1 MKINKKRAALLG
13 VIAIE
18 CGLIGGLIG
27 YNLNHEK
34 AKAAEVTE
42 VTKIHESNKSNTS
55 SNTFDTSGN
64 TYTNYKSLGEFVISH
79 YCSCETC
86 CNKSD
91 GITASGTQATAG
103 RTIAA
108 DPDVLPMG
116 STVIIDGHTYT
127 VEDVGGAIKGNRI
140 DIFMDSHEEALQAGV
155 KTVEVFE
162 EV

>member
-1 MKINKKRAALLG
+1 MKINKKRAVLLG

-27 YNLNHEK
+27 YNLNHEE
-34 AKAAEVTE
+34 AQAAEPEE
-42 VTKIHESNKSNTS
+42 VIELSH
-55 SNTFDTSGN
+55 DYA
-64 TYTNYKSLGEFVISH
+64 YTDYRSLGEFVITH
-79 YCSCETC
+79 YCDCKKCTLDG
-86 CNKSD
+86 D
-91 GITASGTQATAG
+91 GITVSGTQATAG

-116 STVIIDGHTYT
+116 SVVIIDGHTYT
-127 VEDVGGAIKGNRI
+127 VEDVGGAIKGKRI

-155 KTVEVFE
+155 RTAEVFE

>member
-1 MKINKKRAALLG
+1 MINRKRAVLLG
-13 VIAIE
+13 IIAIE

-27 YNLNHEK
+27 YNLGHEE
-34 AKAAEVTE
+34 AQAAEPEE
-42 VTKIHESNKSNTS
+42 VIELKS
-55 SNTFDTSGN
+55 DYA
-64 TYTNYKSLGEFVISH
+64 YTDYRSLGEFVISH

-91 GITASGTQATAG
+91 GITASGTKATAG

-116 STVIIDGHTYT
+116 SVVIIDGHTYT
-127 VEDVGGAIKGNRI
+127 VEDVGGAIKGKRI

-155 KTVEVFE
+155 RTAEVFE

>member
-1 MKINKKRAALLG
+1 MINKKRAVLLG

-27 YNLNHEK
+27 YHLGHEE
-34 AKAAEVTE
+34 AQAAEPEE
-42 VTKIHESNKSNTS
+42 VIELSH
-55 SNTFDTSGN
+55 DYA
-64 TYTNYKSLGEFVISH
+64 YTDYKSLGEFVISH
-79 YCSCETC
+79 YCDCQKCTVDG
-86 CNKSD
+86 D
-91 GITASGTQATAG
+91 GITATGTKATAG

-116 STVIIDGHTYT
+116 TTVIIDGHTYT
-127 VEDVGGAIKGNRI
+127 VEDVGGAIKGKRI

-155 KTVEVFE
+155 RTAEVFE

>member
-1 MKINKKRAALLG
+1 MFKVNKKRAALLG
-13 VIAIE
+13 VIALE

-27 YNLNHEK
+27 YNLGHEE
-34 AKAAEVTE
+34 AQAAEPDE
-42 VTKIHESNKSNTS
+42 VIELSH
-55 SNTFDTSGN
+55 DYA
-64 TYTNYKSLGEFVISH
+64 YTDYRSLGEFVITY
-79 YCSCETC
+79 YCPDSCC
-86 CNKSD
+86 CGEYAD
-91 GITASGTQATAG
+91 GVTASGTIPAEG

-140 DIFMDSHEEALQAGV
+140 DIFMNSHEEALKAGV
-155 KTVEVFE
+155 RTAEVFE

>member
-1 MKINKKRAALLG
+1 MINRKRAVLLG
-13 VIAIE
+13 IIAIE

-27 YNLNHEK
+27 YHLGHEE
-34 AKAAEVTE
+34 AQAAEPTE
-42 VTKIHESNKSNTS
+42 EVIELSN
-55 SNTFDTSGN
+55 DYA
-64 TYTNYKSLGEFVISH
+64 YTDYKSLGEFVISH

-140 DIFMDSHEEALQAGV
+140 DIFMNSHEEALKAGV
-155 KTVEVFE
+155 RTAEVFE

>member
-1 MKINKKRAALLG
+1 MINKKRAALLG
-13 VIAIE
+13 IIAIE
-18 CGLIGGLIG
+18 CGIIGGLIG
-27 YNLNHEK
+27 YKLGHEE
-34 AKAAEVTE
+34 AQAAEPTE
-42 VTKIHESNKSNTS
+42 EVIELS
-55 SNTFDTSGN
+55 SDYA
-64 TYTNYKSLGEFVISH
+64 YTDYKSLGEFVISH

-91 GITASGTQATAG
+91 GITASGTKATAG

-140 DIFMDSHEEALQAGV
+140 DIFMNSHEEAIKAGV
-155 KTVEVFE
+155 KTAEVYL

>member
-1 MKINKKRAALLG
+1 MFKVNKKRAALLG
-13 VIAIE
+13 VIALE

-27 YNLNHEK
+27 YNLGHEE
-34 AKAAEVTE
+34 AQAAEPDE
-42 VTKIHESNKSNTS
+42 VIELSH
-55 SNTFDTSGN
+55 DYA
-64 TYTNYKSLGEFVISH
+64 YTDYRSLGEFVITY
-79 YCSCETC
+79 YCPESCC
-86 CNKSD
+86 CGEYAD

-116 STVIIDGHTYT
+116 SVVIIDGHTYT
-127 VEDVGGAIKGNRI
+127 VEDVGGAIKGKRI

-155 KTVEVFE
+155 RTVEVFE

>member
-1 MKINKKRAALLG
+1 MFKVNKKRAALLG
-13 VIAIE
+13 VLAIE

-27 YNLNHEK
+27 YNLGHEE
-34 AKAAEVTE
+34 AQAAEQKQGVIE
-42 VTKIHESNKSNTS
+42 LSHNYA
-55 SNTFDTSGN
+55 
-64 TYTNYKSLGEFVISH
+64 YTDYRSLGEFVISH

-127 VEDVGGAIKGNRI
+127 VEDVGGAIKGKRI
-140 DIFMDSHEEALQAGV
+140 DIFMNSHEEALQAGV
-155 KTVEVFE
+155 RTVEVFE

>member
-1 MKINKKRAALLG
+1 MINKKRAVLLG

-27 YNLNHEK
+27 YNLGHEE
-34 AKAAEVTE
+34 AQATEPTEEVIE
-42 VTKIHESNKSNTS
+42 LS
-55 SNTFDTSGN
+55 SDYA
-64 TYTNYKSLGEFVISH
+64 YTDYKSLGEFVISH

-91 GITASGTQATAG
+91 GITASDTQATAG

-116 STVIIDGHTYT
+116 SVVIIDGHTYT
-127 VEDVGGAIKGNRI
+127 VEDVGGAIKGKRI
-140 DIFMDSHEEALQAGV
+140 DIFMDSHEEALKAGV
-155 KTVEVFE
+155 KTAEVFE

>member
-1 MKINKKRAALLG
+1 MFKVNKKRAALLG
-13 VIAIE
+13 VIALE

-27 YNLNHEK
+27 YNLGHEE
-34 AKAAEVTE
+34 AQAAEPDE
-42 VTKIHESNKSNTS
+42 VIELSH
-55 SNTFDTSGN
+55 DYA
-64 TYTNYKSLGEFVISH
+64 YTDYRSLGEFVITY
-79 YCSCETC
+79 YCPESCC
-86 CNKSD
+86 CGEYAD

-127 VEDVGGAIKGNRI
+127 VEDVGGAIEGNRI

-155 KTVEVFE
+155 RTAEVFE

>member
-1 MKINKKRAALLG
+1 MINKKRAALLG
-13 VIAIE
+13 IIAIE

-27 YNLNHEK
+27 YHLGHEE
-34 AKAAEVTE
+34 AQAAEPTE
-42 VTKIHESNKSNTS
+42 KVIELS
-55 SNTFDTSGN
+55 SDYA
-64 TYTNYKSLGEFVISH
+64 YTDYKSLGEFVISH

-116 STVIIDGHTYT
+116 SVVIIDGHTYT
-127 VEDVGGAIKGNRI
+127 VEDVGGAIKGKRI

-155 KTVEVFE
+155 RTVEVFE